1 MSLFYFLLAAAT
13 SLISNFCSSYDRL
26 YHIYNVAGDG
36 APESTCGL
44 HGNACNLDRAYH
56 AEDTEPFRKMGSI
69 FSPLCLS
76 LSLSLRNLDL
86 GPIIQI

>member
-1 MSLFYFLLAAAT
+1 MSLFYFPLAAAT
-13 SLISNFCSSYDRL
+13 SLISNFYSSYDRL
-26 YHIYNVAGDG
+26 YHIYDVAG
-36 APESTCGL
+36 APEITCGL

-76 LSLSLRNLDL
+76 LSL
-86 GPIIQI
+86 